1 MIFSNRAKFGLF
13 IVVITLMSVCLLG
26 EIISSY
32 LLRNIE
38 AEQTNLSNRSSD
50 IIVIPRHPNN
60 LPTADTTKS
69 NLLLIGNSH
78 TYALP
83 SLEKGFPLRPDPGA
97 TLIDELAFNIKTQNQ
112 QPDGKANYYR
122 LSYPNFLPNE
132 ILTRVGHL
140 LYHQHRPKVVVFGL
154 TWRNIARDTELRN
167 EISQIYKDKAFVLSF
182 KQQLKESSI
191 NAAPDILQSIENE
204 ERKAQFEE
212 EVERTRSYADKLDEK
227 ITERV
232 GNKITLLGHSEEL
245 RARIYREFNYGVV
258 GKLTGNPDNTPQY
271 DVIESD
277 LDFNLKCLQAMVRLL
292 RSNGASIVFYFTPE
306 RSDLPALID
315 SAQQEKVMGDFKQ
328 FAESQG
334 CVVLDA
340 RHVVPNEYWG
350 WEHNTPDR
358 SHFTE
363 PGHKLLAQ
371 FIVTE
376 AAKKNVWEG
385 LLTP

>member
-1 MIFSNRAKFGLF
+1 MIFSNREKFGLI
-13 IVVITLMSVCLLG
+13 IVVLTLVSLCLLG
-26 EIISSY
+26 EVISSS
-32 LLRNIE
+32 LVKNIE
-38 AEQTNLSNRSSD
+38 AEQKNLSNRRRDVVVMSKLSND
-50 IIVIPRHPNN
+50 
-60 LPTADTTKS
+60 LPTVDTTKS

-97 TLIDELAFNIKTQNQ
+97 TLIDELSADIINQN
-112 QPDGKANYYR
+112 PKLNGKVNYYR
-122 LSYPNFLPNE
+122 LSYPNFLPYE
-132 ILTRVGHL
+132 ILSRVGHL
-140 LYHQHRPKVVVFGL
+140 LYHGHRPKVVVFGL
-154 TWRNIARDTELRN
+154 TWRNIARDTELRT
-167 EISQIYKDKAFVLSF
+167 EISQTYKDKAFTLAF

-204 ERKAQFEE
+204 ESRAKFEE
-212 EVERTRSYADKLDEK
+212 EKERTRSYADKLDEK
-227 ITERV
+227 ITGRV
-232 GNKITLLGHSEEL
+232 GNKITLLGRSEEL

-258 GKLTGNPDNTPQY
+258 GKLTSNPDNTPQY
-271 DVIESD
+271 DVVESD
-277 LDFNLKCLQAMVRLL
+277 LDFNLKCLQALVRLL
-292 RSNGASIVFYFTPE
+292 RSNGASIVFYFAPE

-315 SAQQEKVMGDFKQ
+315 SAQQERVMGDFKQ

-340 RHVVPNEYWG
+340 RHVVPNEFWG